1 MFDSADLTCD
11 DPCRIIYLRMIEAE
25 NLSKTYRTTPINPFR
40 KPATTKALES
50 VSFQV
55 GRGEAVAVV
64 GRNGAGKT
72 TLLKILAT
80 LVLPD
85 GGRAEICG
93 NDVVASS
100 AAVRRKIGIVSG
112 DERSFY
118 WRLSGR
124 ENLILFGALHNIP
137 RRELKKR
144 IDSILASLDLT
155 AAADISFRSYSSG
168 MKQRLSLARCL
179 IHEPEALL
187 MDEPNK
193 GIDPLMQARSIEY
206 IRDEI
211 VGRGGRAALLAT
223 HNLEEAV
230 ALGGKVALLDRGRI
244 LFFGKVGDARELR
257 DMMEPLDKN
266 PAHGGEPWL

>member
-1 MFDSADLTCD
+1 
-11 DPCRIIYLRMIEAE
+11 MIEAE
-25 NLSKTYRTTPINPFR
+25 NLSKTYHSTPVNPFR
-40 KPATTKALES
+40 KPAITKALVS
-50 VSFQV
+50 VSLRV
-55 GRGEAVAVV
+55 GRGEAVAVI

-85 GGRAEICG
+85 GGHASVG
-93 NDVVASS
+93 GQDVVSRA
-100 AAVRRKIGIVSG
+100 AAVRRKIGIVTG

-124 ENLILFGALHNIP
+124 ENLILFGALHDIP

-144 IDSILASLDLT
+144 ISGILDSLDLA
-155 AAADISFRSYSSG
+155 AAADIPFRSYSSG
-168 MKQRLSLARCL
+168 MKQRLSIARCL
-179 IHEPEALL
+179 IHEPEVLL

-206 IRDEI
+206 IREEI
-211 VGRGGRAALLAT
+211 AGRGGRAVLLAT

-230 ALGGKVALLDRGRI
+230 ALGGPVALLDSGRV
-244 LFFGKVGDARELR
+244 LFFGKPGGAAELR
-257 DMMEPLDKN
+257 EMMQPLEKN
-266 PAHGGEPWL
+266 APGGKSWL